1 MGLRRTLMQYLRDS
15 WLRYMVMKNMP
26 SVLQKFIGYFVTG
39 GLAAVVDAG
48 GFGILHALGLAVLPA
63 AVTSFV
69 TAAVVNYQLSSR
81 YVFNHKPTKAHFYK
95 FFVVALIG
103 LAVNVGITYWLV
115 INTTLLPILAKVIAI
130 GVAFFV
136 NFLLNLL
143 IVFKPKDSAS
153 V

>member
-1 MGLRRTLMQYLRDS
+1 
-15 WLRYMVMKNMP
+15 MKN
-26 SVLQKFIGYFVTG
+26 VIQKFIGYFMTG

-48 GFGILHALGLAVLPA
+48 GFALLHQQHVEVLPA
-63 AVTSFV
+63 AIVSFC
-69 TAAVVNYQLSSR
+69 TAAVVNYQLTSR
-81 YVFNHKPTKAHFYK
+81 YVFKHTPTKKQFYK
-95 FFVVALIG
+95 FFLVALIG
-103 LAVNVGITYWLV
+103 LLVNVGITYWLV
-115 INTTLLPILAKVIAI
+115 QSMALMPELAKVVAI